1 MHDSFL
7 VTRFR
12 SVALPFKLQVRFI
25 QVTPN
30 LKKRNFVIEIRS
42 IYTVRWKYEETHLIS
57 LSQIVTEF
65 DNIRSK
71 LYRWQKNL

>member
-30 LKKRNFVIEIRS
+30 LKKRNFDIEIKS
-42 IYTVRWKYEETHLIS
+42 IYKDGNMKRLI
-57 LSQIVTEF
+57 
-65 DNIRSK
+65 
-71 LYRWQKNL
+71 